1 MYQPPAFR
9 EERVEILHDFM
20 RNHPLAV
27 LVSPGPDGFEANP
40 LPLLLAAQEGKF
52 GLLSGHFAKANPLLQ
67 ALEKAEDGLQVV
79 AIFHGP
85 QHYISPAWYPS
96 KQVDG
101 KAVPTWNYA
110 AVHAHGVLRPLA
122 DAERLRAHLDA
133 LSDTHEAGRAE
144 PWATA
149 DAPAEFLSRMMK
161 GITGFDIT
169 IERLEGKWKL
179 GQNRDAA
186 DRAGIRNGLAGEA
199 RAGAAELAAIMPPE
213 EP

>member
-9 EERVEILHDFM
+9 EERVEVLHDFM
-20 RNHPLAV
+20 CEHPLAT
-27 LVSPGPDGFEANP
+27 LVSSGPGGFEANH
-40 LPLLLAAQEGKF
+40 LPLLLAGQEDKF
-52 GLLSGHFAKANPLLQ
+52 GSLGGHFSKANPLLQ
-67 ALEKAEDGLQVV
+67 ALEEAEDGLQVL

-101 KAVPTWNYA
+101 KTVPTWNYA
-110 AVHAHGVLRPLA
+110 VVHAHGVLRPMA
-122 DAERLRAHLDA
+122 GAERLRAHLDA
-133 LSDTHEAGRAE
+133 LSDAHEAGRAE
-144 PWATA
+144 PWATS
-149 DAPAEFLSRMMK
+149 DAPADFLAKQMK
-161 GITGFDIT
+161 GIVGFEIA

-199 RAGAAELAAIMPPE
+199 RTGAAELAAIMPPE
-213 EP
+213 KS